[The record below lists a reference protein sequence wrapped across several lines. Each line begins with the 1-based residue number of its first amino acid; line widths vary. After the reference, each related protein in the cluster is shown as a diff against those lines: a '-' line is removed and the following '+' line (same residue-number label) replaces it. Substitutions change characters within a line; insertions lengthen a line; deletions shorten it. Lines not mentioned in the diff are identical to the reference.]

1 MKNIKLQKKQSF
13 FELYKKYIINV
24 FSFASIIGVIL
35 CTYFYPVLMRDIFI
49 IVAKLCGFSIVFVLI
64 SLLIDFIIYIKRQLY
79 IPLTK
84 DELDK
89 NGITTVREYN
99 RFLIKYLKGF
109 KPFPKLQEQIIASA
123 KELFLEEWKE
133 IDKTYHY
140 RNYNWTLK
148 ELEKYYSREEILE
161 FLKIVETESYT
172 MLNMRLDIKYI
183 EKQLSLRKINENSTS
198 ISEIMFDFFEW
209 GKDFKYEE
217 DFIKRISNNM
227 LTREDIYNSENPFY
241 FSYYALELNE
251 DYKELMF
258 HQNLLFRILIISL
271 FILFI
276 LMPTLFALMIVFLQ
290 TT

>member
-89 NGITTVREYN
+89 SSITTVKEYN

-109 KPFPKLQEQIIASA
+109 KPFPKLQEQIVDSA
-123 KELFLEEWKE
+123 KEAFTEEWDE
-133 IDKTYHY
+133 INKIYHY
-140 RNYNWTLK
+140 RDYNWTTNELK
-148 ELEKYYSREEILE
+148 KYYSNEEIGQIFNTVNKFGGTSILIGE
-161 FLKIVETESYT
+161 YMFKFC
-172 MLNMRLDIKYI
+172 
-183 EKQLSLRKINENSTS
+183 QNENKKGNT
-198 ISEIMFDFFEW
+198 E
-209 GKDFKYEE
+209 YEAN
-217 DFIKRISNNM
+217 FIKRISNHT
-227 LTREDIYNSENPFY
+227 LTREDILNSKNPFY
-241 FSYYALELNE
+241 FSYNEPKLNH

-258 HQNLLFRILIISL
+258 YHILLIRLLMISSSILAPTL
-271 FILFI
+271 FILI
-276 LMPTLFALMIVFLQ
+276 LGFEIL
-290 TT
+290 